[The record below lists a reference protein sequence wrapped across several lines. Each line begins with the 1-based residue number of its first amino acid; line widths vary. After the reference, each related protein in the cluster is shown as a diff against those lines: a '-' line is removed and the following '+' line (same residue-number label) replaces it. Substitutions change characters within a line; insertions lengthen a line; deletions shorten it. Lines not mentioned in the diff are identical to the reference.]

1 MSDAALGQAFAV
13 STARQRVDKAL
24 DALSEHRLLGR
35 PARFCRRRREQVL
48 YLVVGGWNTLFGYA
62 EWALLEY
69 LLHDHLHYLAILV
82 LSWPL
87 AVLNAYV
94 CYRHFVFRSK
104 DTVWQELPRF
114 ALVYLGTLAAALL
127 ALPFLLHTLPFNIY
141 VIQAGY
147 TVVVVVLSYLSH
159 KFFSF
164 RGSSRPAG
172 AAVQKEDDYA
182 QD

>member
-1 MSDAALGQAFAV
+1 MSDVAIGQAFTV
-13 STARQRVDKAL
+13 STARQRVNKTL
-24 DALSEHRLLGR
+24 DSLSEHRLLGR

-94 CYRHFVFRSK
+94 CYRHFVFRSE
-104 DTVWQELPRF
+104 DSVWKELPRF
-114 ALVYLGTLAAALL
+114 SLVYLGTLVAGLA
-127 ALPFLLHTLPFNIY
+127 ALPFLLHSLPLNIY

-164 RGSSRPAG
+164 RGSPNAEG
-172 AAVQKEDDYA
+172 
-182 QD
+182 

>member
-1 MSDAALGQAFAV
+1 MSGETLGQAVAV
-13 STARQRVDKAL
+13 SAAKQGMDAL
-24 DALSEHRLLGR
+24 MDALSEHRLLGR
-35 PARFCRRRREQVL
+35 PVRFCRRRREQVL

-62 EWALLEY
+62 EWALLQY

-94 CYRHFVFRSK
+94 CYRHFVFRSEDSVRK
-104 DTVWQELPRF
+104 ELPRF
-114 ALVYLGTLAAALL
+114 SLVYLGTLVAGLA

-164 RGSSRPAG
+164 RGSPSAEG
-172 AAVQKEDDYA
+172 
-182 QD
+182 

>member
-1 MSDAALGQAFAV
+1 MD
-13 STARQRVDKAL
+13 RAL
-24 DALSEHRLLGR
+24 DALSEHRFLGR
-35 PARFCRRRREQVL
+35 PVRFCQRRREQVL

-62 EWALLEY
+62 EWALMEY
-69 LLHDHLHYLAILV
+69 LLHDYLHYIAILV

-94 CYRHFVFRSK
+94 CYRRFVFRSRHS
-104 DTVWQELPRF
+104 VREELPRF
-114 ALVYLGTLAAALL
+114 SLVYFGTLVGGLV

-164 RGSSRPAG
+164 RGPPRPAG
-172 AAVQKEDDYA
+172 AAVQKEDTHA
-182 QD
+182 EG

>member
-1 MSDAALGQAFAV
+1 MSDAAMGQAFAV
-13 STARQRVDKAL
+13 TAARQRVDKAL
-24 DALSEHRLLGR
+24 DALSAHRLLGR
-35 PARFCRRRREQVL
+35 PVRFCRRRREQVL
-48 YLVVGGWNTLFGYA
+48 YLVVGGWNTLFGYS

-69 LLHDHLHYLAILV
+69 LLHDYLHYIIILM

-94 CYRHFVFRSK
+94 CYRHFVFRSRDSVPK
-104 DTVWQELPRF
+104 ELPRF

-147 TVVVVVLSYLSH
+147 TAVVVVLSYLSH

-164 RGSSRPAG
+164 RGSPRPAG
-172 AAVQKEDDYA
+172 AAVTKGDEHA
-182 QD
+182 GR

>member
-13 STARQRVDKAL
+13 STARQRVDKTL

-35 PARFCRRRREQVL
+35 PARFCRRRREQIL

-62 EWALLEY
+62 EWALMEF
-69 LLHDHLHYLAILV
+69 LLHDHLHYIAILV

-104 DTVWQELPRF
+104 DSVWKELPRF
-114 ALVYLGTLAAALL
+114 SLVYLGALVAGL
-127 ALPFLLHTLPFNIY
+127 VALPFLLHALTVNIY

-164 RGSSRPAG
+164 RGPPMPAG
-172 AAVQKEDDYA
+172 AAVQKEDEYA
-182 QD
+182 EG